1 MTTTTVIFTLPGYL
15 PGTYS
20 IEIEGD
26 KFAALWAECSE
37 LEQALSVTSGF
48 EAFQSWRR
56 IKNRA
61 NGVALAALN
70 DPKLES
76 HFAEDPIRF
85 VDDFE
90 LINQA
95 DEKNDDVPIIPW
107 AKRFIYKHPFANG
120 RELADLLQ
128 AIGWL
133 EDAPVVVDT
142 PSMNAVTGLQITEH
156 AFYLF

>member
-26 KFAALWAECSE
+26 EFAKLWAECSE

-107 AKRFIYKHPFANG
+107 AKRFTYLHSFSSAQ
-120 RELADLLQ
+120 ELARLIKQ
-128 AIGWL
+128 TGW
-133 EDAPVVVDT
+133 DAPLRTCEGIPDALVISPDEFWV
-142 PSMNAVTGLQITEH
+142 G
-156 AFYLF
+156 